1 MQEDLYIYQQ
11 PFMLQEVKNLDRKKK
26 ILPTDIKV
34 SDLQE
39 NQLDL
44 N

>member
-11 PFMLQEVKNLDRKKK
+11 PFMLQEVKTLTTKK